1 MPTQELKFK
10 KQSLDALTTYTDL
23 MKLHFKALACHCE
36 VMGMMSENM
45 LSAIEGTKPMYGMLH
60 FVGTM
65 TKWGLTNEKG
75 ESVI

>member
-1 MPTQELKFK
+1 MTIHELKFK
-10 KQSLDALTTYTDL
+10 QQSLDVLNAHTDL

-45 LSAIEGTKPMYGMLH
+45 LCACEGSKPVYGMLH

-75 ESVI
+75 EPVI

>member
-1 MPTQELKFK
+1 MATQEMKFK
-10 KQSLDALTTYTDL
+10 KQSLDALEAHTDL

-45 LSAIEGTKPMYGMLH
+45 LSAVEGSKPMFGMLH
-60 FVGTM
+60 FIGVM

-75 ESVI
+75 EPVI